1 VTRIV
6 VKLGGAVARDA
17 VPYPLALVKQGH
29 EVCVV
34 HGAGPQISLEMARRG
49 IEVAFVNG
57 RRVTTAE
64 TLAVVREALEQV
76 NSDLVAALG
85 PSAVGLMG
93 DEIGL
98 EAEHVPELG
107 LVGNP
112 LPSTPLAVIEALGAG
127 RVPVVAPL
135 ARGPLNVNAD
145 EAAAMLAVGIEAER
159 VHFVTD
165 VPGLLSGDEVVA
177 SIHVDEAEQLL
188 ASGELKGGIIPKLT
202 AAVHAA
208 RRGVV
213 AEIGET
219 SVIA

>member
-17 VPYPLALVKQGH
+17 VSYPLALAEQGH

-76 NSDLVAALG
+76 NSDLVEALG

-98 EAEHVPELG
+98 EAEQVPELG

-112 LPSTPLAVIEALGAG
+112 LPSTPLAVVEALGAG
-127 RVPVVAPL
+127 QVPVVAPL

-145 EAAAMLAVGIEAER
+145 EAAAMLAVGIGAER

-165 VPGLLSGDEVVA
+165 VPGLLVGAEVVA
-177 SIHVDEAEQLL
+177 SIHADEAEQLL
-188 ASGELKGGIIPKLT
+188 ASGELQGGIIPKLT

-208 RRGVV
+208 RQGVV

-219 SVIA
+219 AVIA